1 MLTFKIILGY
11 QGLLFRDLLWF
22 FFLIFQF
29 QFFFFNPTVQPNIY
43 QETHSTLNEKKGGD
57 DINGEKKRMALKNR
71 EAKLHYLAFQSN

>member
-1 MLTFKIILGY
+1 MI
-11 QGLLFRDLLWF
+11 F
-22 FFLIFQF
+22 FFNFSISI
-29 QFFFFNPTVQPNIY
+29 FFFNPTDQPNIY